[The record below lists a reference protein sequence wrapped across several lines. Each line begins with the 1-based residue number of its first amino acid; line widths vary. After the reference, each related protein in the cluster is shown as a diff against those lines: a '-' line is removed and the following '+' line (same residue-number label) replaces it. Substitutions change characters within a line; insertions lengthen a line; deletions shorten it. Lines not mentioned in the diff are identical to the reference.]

1 MEFEETFFDPE
12 EKPRA
17 EMLTLKGGP
26 LDGETVPVLEIHTTI
41 TTPVYDGTR
50 RLHWYVRRS
59 TGFKYAGVRNPTEEE
74 ERLGL

>member
-12 EKPRA
+12 ENPKG

-26 LDGETVPVLEIHTTI
+26 LDGETIACLPSTTTI
-41 TTPVYDGTR
+41 TTPVYDGTK

-59 TGFKYAGVRNPTEEE
+59 TGFKYAGIRNPTKEE